1 MQGSLA
7 VSHEHHRAEPGRIY
21 LRPPSVQAGLKA
33 PVTMKRV
40 AGAREVLDGAVP
52 PPELAASLADI
63 DRLNSW
69 FGGYAL
75 SLRAIRRLA
84 AQAPRDRPL
93 RVMDVGG
100 GPAAF
105 AVRLVRWARRN
116 ARDVRVVV
124 VERDP
129 GILDLARPAVAA
141 YPEIRLV
148 RGDAAALPCRQGAA
162 DIVTS
167 ALTLHHLEPAQA
179 AAGLREMTAA
189 ARIAVVVN
197 DLLRRRLSLGL
208 VWLATRLLRCHPIS
222 RHDGPLSVR
231 RSYSPDELRALAA
244 KAGARRLTIREYPV
258 LGRLVAVLS

>member
-1 MQGSLA
+1 
-7 VSHEHHRAEPGRIY
+7 VKRAE
-21 LRPPSVQAGLKA
+21 
-33 PVTMKRV
+33 
-40 AGAREVLDGAVP
+40 GASEVLDGAVAA
-52 PPELAASLADI
+52 PERAASLADI

-84 AQAPRDRPL
+84 ADAPRDRPL
-93 RVMDVGG
+93 RVVDVGG
-100 GPAAF
+100 GTAAF
-105 AVRLVRWARRN
+105 AVRVAEWARRSG
-116 ARDVRVVV
+116 RDVRVVV
-124 VERDP
+124 IERDP
-129 GILDLARPAVAA
+129 TTLRLAREAVAG
-141 YPEIRLV
+141 YPEVLLV
-148 RGDAAALPCRQGAA
+148 CGDAAALPCRERAA

-179 AAGLREMTAA
+179 AAGLREMAAA

-208 VWLATRLLRCHPIS
+208 VWLATRLLGCHPIS

-231 RSYSPDELRALAA
+231 RSYSRDELRALAA
-244 KAGARRLTIREYPV
+244 KAGARQLTIREYPV

>member
-1 MQGSLA
+1 
-7 VSHEHHRAEPGRIY
+7 VKRAD
-21 LRPPSVQAGLKA
+21 
-33 PVTMKRV
+33 
-40 AGAREVLDGAVP
+40 GAREVLDGAVATQ
-52 PPELAASLADI
+52 ELAASLADI

-84 AQAPRDRPL
+84 AEAPRARPL
-93 RVMDVGG
+93 RVIDVGG
-100 GPAAF
+100 GTAAF
-105 AVRLVRWARRN
+105 AVRVVRWARRSG
-116 ARDVRVVV
+116 RDIRVVV
-124 VERDP
+124 VDRDP
-129 GILDLARPAVAA
+129 TSLRLARAAVAA
-141 YPEIRLV
+141 YPEVLLV
-148 RGDAAALPCRQGAA
+148 CADAAALPCRERAV

-189 ARIAVVVN
+189 ARIGVVVN

-208 VWLATRLLRCHPIS
+208 VWLVTRLLGCHPIS

-231 RSYSPDELRALAA
+231 RSYSRDELRALAE

>member
-1 MQGSLA
+1 
-7 VSHEHHRAEPGRIY
+7 VKRAE
-21 LRPPSVQAGLKA
+21 
-33 PVTMKRV
+33 
-40 AGAREVLDGAVP
+40 GASEVLDGAVTA
-52 PPELAASLADI
+52 PERAASLADI

-84 AQAPRDRPL
+84 ADAPRDRPL
-93 RVMDVGG
+93 RVVDVGG
-100 GPAAF
+100 GTAAF
-105 AVRLVRWARRN
+105 AVRVAEWARRSGR
-116 ARDVRVVV
+116 AVRVVV
-124 VERDP
+124 IERDP
-129 GILDLARPAVAA
+129 TTLRLAREAVAG
-141 YPEIRLV
+141 YPEVLLV
-148 RGDAAALPCRQGAA
+148 CGDAAALPCRERAA

-179 AAGLREMTAA
+179 AAGLREMAAA

-208 VWLATRLLRCHPIS
+208 VWLATRLLGCHPIS

-231 RSYSPDELRALAA
+231 RSYSRDELRALAA
-244 KAGARRLTIREYPV
+244 KAGARQLTIREYPV

>member
-1 MQGSLA
+1 
-7 VSHEHHRAEPGRIY
+7 VKRAD
-21 LRPPSVQAGLKA
+21 
-33 PVTMKRV
+33 
-40 AGAREVLDGAVP
+40 GAREVLDGAVATQ
-52 PPELAASLADI
+52 ELAASLADI

-84 AQAPRDRPL
+84 AEVPRARSL
-93 RVMDVGG
+93 RVVDVGG
-100 GPAAF
+100 GTAAF
-105 AVRLVRWARRN
+105 AVRVVRWARRSG
-116 ARDVRVVV
+116 RDVRVVV
-124 VERDP
+124 VDRDP
-129 GILDLARPAVAA
+129 ISLRLARAAVAA
-141 YPEIRLV
+141 YPEILLV
-148 RGDAAALPCRQGAA
+148 CADAAALPCRERAV

-189 ARIAVVVN
+189 ARIGVVVN

-208 VWLATRLLRCHPIS
+208 VWLVTRLLGCHPIS

-231 RSYSPDELRALAA
+231 RSYSRDELRVLAEE
-244 KAGARRLTIREYPV
+244 AGARRLTIREYPV

>member
-1 MQGSLA
+1 MK
-7 VSHEHHRAEPGRIY
+7 RAE
-21 LRPPSVQAGLKA
+21 
-33 PVTMKRV
+33 
-40 AGAREVLDGAVP
+40 GAREVLDGSVD
-52 PPELAASLADI
+52 PPERAASLADI

-84 AQAPRDRPL
+84 AEVPRDRTL
-93 RVMDVGG
+93 RVIDVGG
-100 GPAAF
+100 GTAAF
-105 AVRLVRWARRN
+105 AVRVAEWARRSGR
-116 ARDVRVVV
+116 AVRVVV
-124 VERDP
+124 VDRDP
-129 GILDLARPAVAA
+129 AALGFARAAVAR
-141 YPEIRLV
+141 YPEIMLV
-148 RGDAAALPCRQGAA
+148 RGDAAALPCRERAA

-179 AAGLREMTAA
+179 AVGLREMAAA

-208 VWLATRLLRCHPIS
+208 VWLATRLLGCHPIS

-231 RSYSPDELRALAA
+231 RSYSRDELQALAE

-258 LGRLVAVLS
+258 LGRLLAVMS

>member
-1 MQGSLA
+1 
-7 VSHEHHRAEPGRIY
+7 
-21 LRPPSVQAGLKA
+21 
-33 PVTMKRV
+33 MKR
-40 AGAREVLDGAVP
+40 ADGAREVLDGAVATQ
-52 PPELAASLADI
+52 ELAASLADI

-84 AQAPRDRPL
+84 AEVPRARSL
-93 RVMDVGG
+93 RVVDVGG
-100 GPAAF
+100 GTAAF
-105 AVRLVRWARRN
+105 AVRVVRWARRSG
-116 ARDVRVVV
+116 RDIRVVV
-124 VERDP
+124 VDRDP
-129 GILDLARPAVAA
+129 TSLRLARAAVAA
-141 YPEIRLV
+141 YPEILLV
-148 RGDAAALPCRQGAA
+148 CADAAALPCRERAV

-189 ARIAVVVN
+189 ARIGVVVN

-208 VWLATRLLRCHPIS
+208 VWLVTRLLGCHPIS

-231 RSYSPDELRALAA
+231 RSYSRDELRVLAEE
-244 KAGARRLTIREYPV
+244 AGARRLTIREYPV

>member
-1 MQGSLA
+1 MVIAALP
-7 VSHEHHRAEPGRIY
+7 RAE
-21 LRPPSVQAGLKA
+21 
-33 PVTMKRV
+33 
-40 AGAREVLDGAVP
+40 GAREVLDGAVA

-63 DRLNSW
+63 ERLNSW

-84 AQAPRDRPL
+84 ADVPRDRPL
-93 RVMDVGG
+93 RVIDVGG
-100 GPAAF
+100 GTAAF
-105 AVRLVRWARRN
+105 AVRIARWARRTG
-116 ARDVRVVV
+116 RTVRVIVV
-124 VERDP
+124 DRDP
-129 GILDLARPAVAA
+129 TTLRLAHAAVAA
-141 YPEIRLV
+141 YPEIVLV
-148 RGDAAALPCRQGAA
+148 GGDAAALPCRKRAA

-167 ALTLHHLEPAQA
+167 ALTLHHLEPVQA

-208 VWLATRLLRCHPIS
+208 VWLATRLLGCHPIS

-231 RSYSPDELRALAA
+231 RSYSRDELTALAE

-258 LGRLVAVLS
+258 LGRLLAVLS

>member
-1 MQGSLA
+1 M
-7 VSHEHHRAEPGRIY
+7 
-21 LRPPSVQAGLKA
+21 
-33 PVTMKRV
+33 
-40 AGAREVLDGAVP
+40 LDGAVAT
-52 PPELAASLADI
+52 PELAASLADI

-84 AQAPRDRPL
+84 AEVPRARSL
-93 RVMDVGG
+93 RVIDVGG
-100 GPAAF
+100 GTAAF
-105 AVRLVRWARRN
+105 AVRVVLWARRSG
-116 ARDVRVVV
+116 RDIRVVV
-124 VERDP
+124 IDRDP
-129 GILDLARPAVAA
+129 TSLRLARAAVAA
-141 YPEIRLV
+141 YPEILLV
-148 RGDAAALPCRQGAA
+148 CADASALPCRERAV

-189 ARIAVVVN
+189 ARIGVVVN

-208 VWLATRLLRCHPIS
+208 VWLVTRLLGCHPIS

-231 RSYSPDELRALAA
+231 RSYSRDELRALAE

>member
-1 MQGSLA
+1 
-7 VSHEHHRAEPGRIY
+7 VKRAD
-21 LRPPSVQAGLKA
+21 
-33 PVTMKRV
+33 
-40 AGAREVLDGAVP
+40 GAREVLDGAVAA
-52 PPELAASLADI
+52 PELAASLADI

-84 AQAPRDRPL
+84 AEVPRARPL
-93 RVMDVGG
+93 RVIDVGG
-100 GPAAF
+100 GTAAF
-105 AVRLVRWARRN
+105 AVRVVRWARRSG
-116 ARDVRVVV
+116 RDIRVVV
-124 VERDP
+124 VDRDP
-129 GILDLARPAVAA
+129 TSLGLARSAVAA
-141 YPEIRLV
+141 YPEIVLV
-148 RGDAAALPCRQGAA
+148 CADAAALPCRERAV

-189 ARIAVVVN
+189 ARIGVVVN

-208 VWLATRLLRCHPIS
+208 VWLVTRLLGCHAIS

-231 RSYSPDELRALAA
+231 RSYSRDELRALAE

>member
-1 MQGSLA
+1 
-7 VSHEHHRAEPGRIY
+7 
-21 LRPPSVQAGLKA
+21 
-33 PVTMKRV
+33 MKR
-40 AGAREVLDGAVP
+40 ADGAREVLDGAVATQ
-52 PPELAASLADI
+52 ELAASLADI

-75 SLRAIRRLA
+75 SLRVIRRLA
-84 AQAPRDRPL
+84 AEVPRARPL
-93 RVMDVGG
+93 RVIDVGG
-100 GPAAF
+100 GTAAF
-105 AVRLVRWARRN
+105 AVRVVRWARRSGR
-116 ARDVRVVV
+116 AIRVVV
-124 VERDP
+124 VDRDP
-129 GILDLARPAVAA
+129 TSLRLARAAVGV
-141 YPEIRLV
+141 YPEILLV
-148 RGDAAALPCRQGAA
+148 CGDAAALPCRERAV

-189 ARIAVVVN
+189 ARIGVVVN

-208 VWLATRLLRCHPIS
+208 VWLVTRLLGCHPIS

-231 RSYSPDELRALAA
+231 RSYSRDELRALAE

>member
-1 MQGSLA
+1 
-7 VSHEHHRAEPGRIY
+7 
-21 LRPPSVQAGLKA
+21 
-33 PVTMKRV
+33 MKR
-40 AGAREVLDGAVP
+40 ADGAREVLDGAVATQ
-52 PPELAASLADI
+52 ELAASLADI

-84 AQAPRDRPL
+84 AEVPRARPL
-93 RVMDVGG
+93 RVIDVGG
-100 GPAAF
+100 GTAAF
-105 AVRLVRWARRN
+105 AVRVVRWARRSG
-116 ARDVRVVV
+116 RDIRVIVV
-124 VERDP
+124 DRDP
-129 GILDLARPAVAA
+129 ISLRLARAAVAA
-141 YPEIRLV
+141 YPEIVLV
-148 RGDAAALPCRQGAA
+148 CADAAALPCRERAV

-189 ARIAVVVN
+189 ARIGVVVN
-197 DLLRRRLSLGL
+197 DLLRRPLSLGL
-208 VWLATRLLRCHPIS
+208 VWLVTRLLGCHPIS

-231 RSYSPDELRALAA
+231 RSYSRDELRALAE

>member
-1 MQGSLA
+1 MK
-7 VSHEHHRAEPGRIY
+7 RAE
-21 LRPPSVQAGLKA
+21 
-33 PVTMKRV
+33 
-40 AGAREVLDGAVP
+40 GASEVLDGAVAA
-52 PPELAASLADI
+52 PERAASLADI

-84 AQAPRDRPL
+84 ADAPRDRPL
-93 RVMDVGG
+93 RVVDVGG
-100 GPAAF
+100 GTAAF
-105 AVRLVRWARRN
+105 AVRVAEWARRSGR
-116 ARDVRVVV
+116 AVRVVV
-124 VERDP
+124 IERDP
-129 GILDLARPAVAA
+129 TTLRLAREAVAG
-141 YPEIRLV
+141 YPEVLLV
-148 RGDAAALPCRQGAA
+148 CGDAAALPCRERAA

-179 AAGLREMTAA
+179 AAGLREMAAA

-208 VWLATRLLRCHPIS
+208 VWLATRLLGCHPIS

-231 RSYSPDELRALAA
+231 RSYSRDELRALAA
-244 KAGARRLTIREYPV
+244 KAGARQLTIREYPV

>member
-1 MQGSLA
+1 
-7 VSHEHHRAEPGRIY
+7 VKRAD
-21 LRPPSVQAGLKA
+21 
-33 PVTMKRV
+33 
-40 AGAREVLDGAVP
+40 GAREVLDGAVATQ
-52 PPELAASLADI
+52 ELAASLADI

-84 AQAPRDRPL
+84 AEVPRARPL
-93 RVMDVGG
+93 RVIDVGG
-100 GPAAF
+100 GTAAF
-105 AVRLVRWARRN
+105 AVRVVRWARRSGR
-116 ARDVRVVV
+116 AIRVVV
-124 VERDP
+124 VDRDP
-129 GILDLARPAVAA
+129 TSLRLARAAVGV
-141 YPEIRLV
+141 YPEILLV
-148 RGDAAALPCRQGAA
+148 CGDAAALPCRERAV

-189 ARIAVVVN
+189 ARIGVVVN

-208 VWLATRLLRCHPIS
+208 VWLVTRLLGCHPIS

-231 RSYSPDELRALAA
+231 RSYSRDELRALAE

>member
-1 MQGSLA
+1 
-7 VSHEHHRAEPGRIY
+7 
-21 LRPPSVQAGLKA
+21 
-33 PVTMKRV
+33 MKRA
-40 AGAREVLDGAVP
+40 AGAREVLDGTVP

-84 AQAPRDRPL
+84 AEAPRDRPL

-100 GPAAF
+100 GSAAF
-105 AVRLVRWARRN
+105 AVRVVEWARRN

-124 VERDP
+124 IERDATV
-129 GILDLARPAVAA
+129 LDLARRAVAA
-141 YPEIRLV
+141 YPEIQLV

-179 AAGLREMTAA
+179 AA
-189 ARIAVVVN
+189 
-197 DLLRRRLSLGL
+197 
-208 VWLATRLLRCHPIS
+208 
-222 RHDGPLSVR
+222 
-231 RSYSPDELRALAA
+231 
-244 KAGARRLTIREYPV
+244 
-258 LGRLVAVLS
+258 